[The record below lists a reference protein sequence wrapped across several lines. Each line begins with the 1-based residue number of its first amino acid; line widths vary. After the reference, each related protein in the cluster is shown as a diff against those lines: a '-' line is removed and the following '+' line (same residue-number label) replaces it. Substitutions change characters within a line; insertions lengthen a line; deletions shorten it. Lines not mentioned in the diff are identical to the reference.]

1 MKREIKY
8 ISIILLLMLPILNS
22 CKKETSC
29 ENCRSLNGTNKP
41 PTANAGLDQVIT
53 LPTDSVLLD
62 GRTSSDPDGIISEWL
77 WTKISGPASF
87 NIIKSTDSLTK
98 VKALVSGTYLFEL
111 KVTDNN
117 GLSAKDTMQVFVNA
131 MMMTS
136 SCDNRPIINATLVPI
151 GTLSSARTKIMS
163 ASAGNKILFIGGMH
177 SGQNWWNEPVPV
189 DIYDFSNNTW
199 SLHLLVPDNPQ
210 LSHFRVGAA
219 IASVGNK
226 ILFAGGG
233 DGFGD
238 NQSSRVDIYDASSDT
253 WTAESLSVERQGLV
267 AATIGDKVLFAG
279 GFGYPDGNNWGEFN
293 IVDIYNN
300 SNDSWSIATLS
311 QARMDI
317 AATSAGNKVY
327 FAGGRNGMN
336 VSKTIDIYDA
346 ATNSWS
352 VSSLQQ
358 PRTDMA
364 NIADN
369 SKIFWAGGANNFN
382 GAEWTSNN
390 SVEILDLNTGVTSSV
405 CIHPR
410 FGFSAVKKNE
420 QIVFFTGYDGSD
432 GVEFEIYDTVTGIWS
447 TGKLNQKI
455 QGAAIIS
462 VNNTIYV
469 AGGIVDGVYSN
480 QVWKLEF

>member
-1 MKREIKY
+1 MKPVIKIAAFILI
-8 ISIILLLMLPILNS
+8 ISLVIFIS

-29 ENCRSLNGTNKP
+29 EGCATKSNKP
-41 PTANAGLDQVIT
+41 PIAVAGPDQVIT
-53 LPTDSVLLD
+53 LPIDSVLLD
-62 GRTSSDPDGIISEWL
+62 GRNSSDPDGSISNYL

-87 NIIKSTDSLTK
+87 NIIKPTDSLTK
-98 VKALVSGTYLFEL
+98 VKALVAGTYLFEL
-111 KVTDNN
+111 KVTDNG
-117 GLSAKDTMQVFVNA
+117 GLSAKDTMQVFV
-131 MMMTS
+131 TS
-136 SCDNRPIINATLVPI
+136 SCDNNRPIINATLVPI
-151 GTLSSARTKIMS
+151 GTLSSARTKIMC
-163 ASAGNKILFIGGMH
+163 ASAGNEILFIGGMH
-177 SGQNWWNEPVPV
+177 SGQNWGNEPVPV

-327 FAGGRNGMN
+327 FAGGRNGIN

-346 ATNSWS
+346 TTNSWS

-410 FGFSAVKKNE
+410 FGFSAVKKNG

-432 GVEFEIYDTVTGIWS
+432 
-447 TGKLNQKI
+447 
-455 QGAAIIS
+455 
-462 VNNTIYV
+462 
-469 AGGIVDGVYSN
+469 
-480 QVWKLEF
+480 

>member
-1 MKREIKY
+1 
-8 ISIILLLMLPILNS
+8 MLPILNS

-253 WTAESLSVERQGLV
+253 WTVESLSVERQGLV

-420 QIVFFTGYDGSD
+420 QIVFFTGYDGS

-469 AGGIVDGVYSN
+469 TGGIYSN

>member
-1 MKREIKY
+1 MTIVNFIKRQIFFV
-8 ISIILLLMLPILNS
+8 ILILVTICFPT
-22 CKKETSC
+22 CKKEPPC
-29 ENCRSLNGTNKP
+29 EGCATKSNIP
-41 PTANAGLDQVIT
+41 PIAVAGPDQVSTFLI
-53 LPTDSVLLD
+53 DSVLLD
-62 GRTSSDPDGIISEWL
+62 GRNSSDPDGSISNYL
-77 WTKISGPASF
+77 WTKISGPDSF
-87 NIIKSTDSLTK
+87 NIIKPTDSLTK
-98 VKALVSGTYLFEL
+98 VKALVAGTYLFEL
-111 KVTDNN
+111 KVTDNG
-117 GLSAKDTMQVFVNA
+117 GLSAKDTMQVFV
-131 MMMTS
+131 TS
-136 SCDNRPIINATLVPI
+136 SCDNNRPIINATLVPI
-151 GTLSSARTKIMS
+151 GTLSSARTKIMC

-279 GFGYPDGNNWGEFN
+279 GFGYPVGNHWGEFN

-327 FAGGRNGMN
+327 FAGGRNGIN

-369 SKIFWAGGANNFN
+369 SKIFWAGGRNNFN
-382 GAEWTSNN
+382 GAGWTSNN

-410 FGFSAVKKNE
+410 FDFSAVKKNE
-420 QIVFFTGYDGSD
+420 QIVFFTGYDGS

-447 TGKLNQKI
+447 TGKLNQNI
-455 QGAAIIS
+455 RGAAIIS

-469 AGGIVDGVYSN
+469 AGGTYSN

>member
-1 MKREIKY
+1 
-8 ISIILLLMLPILNS
+8 
-22 CKKETSC
+22 
-29 ENCRSLNGTNKP
+29 
-41 PTANAGLDQVIT
+41 
-53 LPTDSVLLD
+53 
-62 GRTSSDPDGIISEWL
+62 
-77 WTKISGPASF
+77 
-87 NIIKSTDSLTK
+87 
-98 VKALVSGTYLFEL
+98 
-111 KVTDNN
+111 
-117 GLSAKDTMQVFVNA
+117 
-131 MMMTS
+131 
-136 SCDNRPIINATLVPI
+136 
-151 GTLSSARTKIMS
+151 LSSARTKIMS

-279 GFGYPDGNNWGEFN
+279 GFGYPVGNNWGEFN

-420 QIVFFTGYDGSD
+420 QIVFFTGYDGS

-469 AGGIVDGVYSN
+469 TGGIYSN

>member
-8 ISIILLLMLPILNS
+8 ISLILLLMLPILNS

-253 WTAESLSVERQGLV
+253 WTVESLSVERQGLV

-420 QIVFFTGYDGSD
+420 QIVFFTGYDGS

-469 AGGIVDGVYSN
+469 TGGIYSN

>member
-8 ISIILLLMLPILNS
+8 ISLILLLMLPILNS

-87 NIIKSTDSLTK
+87 NIIKPTDSLAK
-98 VKALVSGTYLFEL
+98 VKALVAGTYLFEL
-111 KVTDNN
+111 KVTDNDR
-117 GLSAKDTMQVFVNA
+117 LSAKDTMQVFVNA

-253 WTAESLSVERQGLV
+253 WTVESLSVERQGLV

-420 QIVFFTGYDGSD
+420 QIVFFTGYDGS

-469 AGGIVDGVYSN
+469 TGGIYSN

>member
-8 ISIILLLMLPILNS
+8 ISLILLLMLPILNS

-253 WTAESLSVERQGLV
+253 WTVESLSVERQGLV

>member
-8 ISIILLLMLPILNS
+8 ISLILLLMLPILNS

-253 WTAESLSVERQGLV
+253 WTVESLSVERQGLV

-279 GFGYPDGNNWGEFN
+279 GFGYPVGNNWGEFN

-420 QIVFFTGYDGSD
+420 QIVFFTGYDGS

-469 AGGIVDGVYSN
+469 TGGIYSN

>member
-1 MKREIKY
+1 MKLILKFTTV
-8 ISIILLLMLPILNS
+8 ILLIGVLFHIS
-22 CKKETSC
+22 CQKDHSC
-29 ENCRSLNGTNKP
+29 EGCAEKNKP
-41 PTANAGLDQVIT
+41 PIANAGLDQVIT

-87 NIIKSTDSLTK
+87 NIIKPTDSLAK
-98 VKALVSGTYLFEL
+98 VKALVAGTYLFEL
-111 KVTDNN
+111 KVTDNDR
-117 GLSAKDTMQVFVNA
+117 LSAKDTMQVFVNA
-131 MMMTS
+131 MMTT

-151 GTLSSARTKIMS
+151 GTLSSARTKIMC

-253 WTAESLSVERQGLV
+253 WTVESLSVERQGLV

-279 GFGYPDGNNWGEFN
+279 GFGYPVGNNWGEFN

-420 QIVFFTGYDGSD
+420 QIVFFTGYDGS

>member
-1 MKREIKY
+1 MTIVNFIKRQ
-8 ISIILLLMLPILNS
+8 IIFVILILVTICFPT
-22 CKKETSC
+22 CKKEPPC
-29 ENCRSLNGTNKP
+29 EGCATKSNIP
-41 PTANAGLDQVIT
+41 PIAVAGPDQVSTFLI
-53 LPTDSVLLD
+53 DSVLLD
-62 GRTSSDPDGIISEWL
+62 GRNSSDPDGSISNYL

-87 NIIKSTDSLTK
+87 NIIKPTDSLTK
-98 VKALVSGTYLFEL
+98 VKALVAGTYLFEL
-111 KVTDNN
+111 KVTDNG

-131 MMMTS
+131 MMTT

-151 GTLSSARTKIMS
+151 GTLSSARTKIMC

-327 FAGGRNGMN
+327 FAGGRNGIN

-369 SKIFWAGGANNFN
+369 SKIFWAGGRNNFN

-420 QIVFFTGYDGSD
+420 QIVFFTGYDGS

-447 TGKLNQKI
+447 TGKLNQNI
-455 QGAAIIS
+455 RGAAIIS

-469 AGGIVDGVYSN
+469 AGGTYSN

>member
-1 MKREIKY
+1 MKQEIKY
-8 ISIILLLMLPILNS
+8 ISLILLLMLPILNS

-29 ENCRSLNGTNKP
+29 ENCRSENDKNKP
-41 PTANAGLDQVIT
+41 PIANAGLDQVIT

-87 NIIKSTDSLTK
+87 NIIKPTDSLTK
-98 VKALVSGTYLFEL
+98 VKALVTGTYLFEL
-111 KVTDNN
+111 KVTDNG
-117 GLSAKDTMQVFVNA
+117 GLSAKDTMQVFV
-131 MMMTS
+131 TT

-151 GTLSSARTKIMS
+151 GALSSARTKIMS

>member
-8 ISIILLLMLPILNS
+8 ISLILLLMLPILNS